1 MKLSSEQPVFPST
14 PMQPIEFGRPV
25 EVAPGILWLRLP
37 LPYALDHVN
46 VWLLDDGDGW
56 TLIDTGIGDERCRT
70 IWERLLTA
78 DFADRPI
85 RRIVATH
92 FHPDHIGLAGWLAE
106 RLDAPLLTS
115 RTEWLSAR
123 LLALDSTS
131 GYAEAGRSYD
141 IAAGLDADVIE
152 QRFAT
157 GNRYRTSVS
166 VPPAAFSPLAA
177 GDAIEMGGSTW
188 RVLIGEGHS
197 PEMLTFFS
205 AERNLLIAAD
215 QVLPRISPVVAVWPT
230 TPAADPL
237 REFLGALPQYLELPE
252 DCFVLPSHDAPFQ
265 SLHERVRSLVRH
277 HEERLELTLRA
288 CAEPAT
294 VARIIPALFRRK
306 FDAHQLGF
314 ALGETLAHVNY
325 LLHQGRLATV
335 GNEGGAT
342 LYGRP

>member
-1 MKLSSEQPVFPST
+1 MSSEQPVTRNSV
-14 PMQPIEFGRPV
+14 MQPIELGRPV

-46 VWLLDDGDGW
+46 VWLLDDGAGW
-56 TLIDTGIGDERCRT
+56 TLIDTGIGDQCSRA
-70 IWERLLTA
+70 IWEGLLA
-78 DFADRPI
+78 EELAARPI

-106 RLDAPLLTS
+106 RLDVPFLTS

-123 LLALDSTS
+123 LLALDSTK

-141 IAAGLDADVIE
+141 VAAGLTAEVVE
-152 QRFAT
+152 TRFAS

-166 VPPAAFSPLAA
+166 IPPAAYTQLAA
-177 GDAIEMGGSTW
+177 GDTIDMGGSIW

-205 AERNLLIAAD
+205 AERNILIAAD

-237 REFLGALPQYLELPE
+237 REFLATLPQYLELPE

-265 SLHERVRSLVRH
+265 SLHERVASLVRH
-277 HEERLELTLRA
+277 HEERLELTLEA

-294 VARIIPALFRRK
+294 VARIIPRLFRRK

-325 LLHQGRLATV
+325 LLHQGRLAVV
-335 GNEGGAT
+335 GDEGGAR
-342 LYGRP
+342 LYRLP

>member
-1 MKLSSEQPVFPST
+1 MSSEPPATRQS
-14 PMQPIEFGRPV
+14 PMEPIELGRPV

-56 TLIDTGIGDERCRT
+56 TLIDTGIGDERSRA
-70 IWERLLTA
+70 IWERLLA
-78 DFADRPI
+78 EEFMARPI
-85 RRIVATH
+85 GRIVATH

-106 RLDAPLLTS
+106 RLGVPLLTS

-141 IAAGLDADVIE
+141 IAAGLDAGVVE
-152 QRFAT
+152 QRFAA

-166 VPPAAFSPLAA
+166 MPPAVFTQVAA
-177 GDAIEMGGSTW
+177 GDTIEMGGGSW

-197 PEMLTFFS
+197 PEMLTFYS

-230 TPAADPL
+230 TPGADPL
-237 REFLGALPQYLELPE
+237 RDFLATLPQYLELPE

-265 SLHERVRSLVRH
+265 SLHERIRSLVRH
-277 HEERLELTLRA
+277 HEERLELTRRA

-294 VARIIPALFRRK
+294 VARIIPTLFRRK

-325 LLHQGRLATV
+325 LLHQGHLAVV
-335 GNEGGAT
+335 GSEGGAR
-342 LYGRP
+342 LYGLP